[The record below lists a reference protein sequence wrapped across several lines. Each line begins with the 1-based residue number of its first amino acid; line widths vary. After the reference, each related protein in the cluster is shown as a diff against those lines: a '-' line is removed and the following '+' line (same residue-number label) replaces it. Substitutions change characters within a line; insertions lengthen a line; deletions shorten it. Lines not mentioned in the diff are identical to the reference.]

1 MNIHIAASAATAGA
15 GVGVGAVIIFIAA
28 QLLADRKWFQKLAA
42 NCASGESPSL
52 LSAGRS
58 TVEQPAQQD
67 RESRADRNDDNEG
80 IYLAG
85 RTRTAQEGNR

>member
-1 MNIHIAASAATAGA
+1 MNVHIAASAATAGA
-15 GVGVGAVIIFIAA
+15 GVCAVIIFIAA
-28 QLLADRKWFQKLAA
+28 QLLADRKWFQQLAA

-52 LSAGRS
+52 MSAGRS

-67 RESRADRNDDNEG
+67 RESRADGKDENEG

-85 RTRTAQEGNR
+85 RRHELQEGNR